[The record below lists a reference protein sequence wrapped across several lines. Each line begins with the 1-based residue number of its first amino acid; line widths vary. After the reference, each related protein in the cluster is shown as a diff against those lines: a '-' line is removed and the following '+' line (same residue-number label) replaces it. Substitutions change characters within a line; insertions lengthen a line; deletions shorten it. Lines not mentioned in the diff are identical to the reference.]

1 MTTEIITIG
10 DEILIGQ
17 IIDTNSAWIARQLN
31 VIGIELVQISSVADH
46 PTAIKK
52 ALDAAANR
60 ADIILCT
67 GGLGPTKDD
76 VTKQTL
82 ADYFN
87 TTLYR
92 DEQVLKH
99 VEAIFSKFNKP
110 MLEVNRKQADVLA
123 NATVLHNET
132 GTAPGMWIK
141 KERKIY
147 VIMPGVPNEMKFLMK
162 EEVLPRL
169 RVLPGRKAIVH
180 ETLLTAGIGESF
192 LAEKIK
198 SVEDSLPDHIHL
210 AYLPKYGQV
219 RIRLSAMGNQLE
231 MLQDE
236 VHQYIDKIV
245 EKVPEFFVSYGDT
258 TLEETVLHMM
268 KNRNLT
274 VSTAESCTGG
284 YISHMLTSYA
294 GSSTVFMGGAVTYS
308 NELKI
313 NMLGVKEE
321 TLIQYGAVSE
331 EVALEMV
338 NGAKQQYATDYSIAV
353 TGIAGPDGGTP
364 EKPVGTVWIAVA
376 GKHKV
381 STRKFN
387 FGKVRL
393 PNIERAAASALMML
407 FNLLK
412 AEHNIQEIA

>member
-17 IIDTNSAWIARQLN
+17 IVDTNSAWIARQLN
-31 VIGIELVQISSVADH
+31 AIGIELVQISSVADRS
-46 PTAIKK
+46 TVIKE
-52 ALDAAANR
+52 ALDAASVR
-60 ADIILCT
+60 ADIIFCT

-82 ADYFN
+82 AEYFN

-99 VEAIFSKFNKP
+99 VETIFSKFNRP
-110 MLEVNRKQADVLA
+110 MLDVNRKQADVLA

-132 GTAPGMWIK
+132 GTAPGMWIE
-141 KERKIY
+141 KEGKIY

-169 RVLPGRKAIVH
+169 KVLPERKAIVH

-198 SVEDSLPDHIHL
+198 SVEDNLPEHIHL

-219 RIRLSAMGNQLE
+219 RLRLSAMGKQLE
-231 MLQDE
+231 ILQEE
-236 VHQYIDKIV
+236 VHQYMGKLV
-245 EKVPEFFVSYGDT
+245 EKIPTFVVGYGDA
-258 TLEETVLHMM
+258 TLEETVLLIM
-268 KNRNLT
+268 KDRRLT
-274 VSTAESCTGG
+274 LSTAESCTGG
-284 YISHMLTSYA
+284 YISHVLTSYA

-308 NELKI
+308 NQLKVS
-313 NMLGVKEE
+313 MLGVREE
-321 TLIQYGAVSE
+321 TLIKYGAVSE
-331 EVALEMV
+331 EVAVEMV
-338 NGAKQQYATDYSIAV
+338 NGAKQRYATDYSIAV
-353 TGIAGPDGGTP
+353 TGIAGPEGGTS

-376 GKHKV
+376 GRGKV
-381 STRKFN
+381 ITRKFS
-387 FGKVRL
+387 FGNVRI
-393 PNIERAAASALMML
+393 PNIERAAANALIML
-407 FNLLK
+407 LNLLK
-412 AEHNIQEIA
+412 TEQGIQ